1 MNKNNQ
7 PMELSYYGLSLLSFL
22 NESHP
27 ELAADSEF
35 ITSRAD
41 NAAATYSNA
50 IKEGSTHPEAE
61 ELASQALFEGLHFSK
76 HDTLVNIL
84 WNEFEKEVPQG
95 TAKEFAIK
103 LFPVCEVVFANYS
116 LHDDFAYT
124 AEFELLYTELTGTI
138 VIWLEENGL

>member
-27 ELAADSEF
+27 HLSTDNAF

-41 NAAATYSNA
+41 IASGTYSIA
-50 IKEGSTHPEAE
+50 IKEGHTHPEAE

-84 WNEFEKEVPQG
+84 WNEFENEVPQER
-95 TAKEFAIK
+95 AKEVAIK
-103 LFPVCEVVFANYS
+103 LLPICEAIFANYS

-124 AEFELLYTELTGTI
+124 GEFELLYTELTGTV
-138 VIWLEENGL
+138 VIYLEENEL

>member
-27 ELAADSEF
+27 ELVADSEF

-41 NAAATYSNA
+41 KAAATYSNA

-84 WNEFEKEVPQG
+84 WNEFEEEVPQG

-103 LFPVCEVVFANYS
+103 LFPVCEAVFAKYS